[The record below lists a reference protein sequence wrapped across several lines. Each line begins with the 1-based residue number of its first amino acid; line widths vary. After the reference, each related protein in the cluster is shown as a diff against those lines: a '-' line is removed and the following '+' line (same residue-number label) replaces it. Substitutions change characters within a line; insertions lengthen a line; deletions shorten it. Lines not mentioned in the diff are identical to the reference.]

1 MSLRYANAGDAAQIA
16 AIYRHYA
23 LTTAI
28 TFATEG
34 PTEAEFAARIADR
47 RYPFLVAEEG
57 GNVAGFVYAGA
68 FRQKEAYRWDVE
80 MTIYLAPGCTGR
92 GLGRRLMEKCLGLL
106 SRQGYL
112 TAYSCITLPGEASVG
127 LHRRCGF
134 EELGVFP
141 RTGYKLGRWHD
152 VVWMSRTLGAFDG
165 APREPRLLVTDGR
178 DQIGEYS

>member
-1 MSLRYANAGDAAQIA
+1 MLLRYAAPGDAAQIA
-16 AIYRHYA
+16 AIYRRYA

-34 PTEAEFAARIADR
+34 PTEAEFAARIADL
-47 RYPFLVAEEG
+47 RYPFLVAEED

-68 FRQKEAYRWDVE
+68 FREKEAYRWDVE
-80 MTIYLAPGCTGR
+80 MTIYLAPEHTR
-92 GLGRRLMEKCLGLL
+92 QGLGRRLMEKCLGLL
-106 SRQGYL
+106 QAQGYL

-127 LHRRCGF
+127 LHRKCGF
-134 EELGVFP
+134 EALGVFP

-165 APREPRLLVTDGR
+165 APREPRLLEKDGC
-178 DQIGEYS
+178 DQIGVHS